1 MNSIKNILRG
11 ISWIGLFRVVF
22 RVISFVKIAILARL
36 LTPFDFGIFAVASL
50 VLALL
55 EKITETGINVFLIQE
70 NKELEEYVNTAWV
83 VSIIRGLMIS
93 LLMFF
98 FARIIANFFHIKEA
112 IYLLRLI
119 SIVPL
124 LRGFINPAI
133 IKFQKNLQFN
143 KEFYLRSTLVFADLI
158 VCLAV
163 VFITGS
169 VIGLVYGLIT
179 STIFEIVFSFIFIVP
194 RPHLFFDKQQAKT
207 IIFRGKWVNFYGLT
221 DYLFENLD
229 NMVVGRILG
238 TSYLGFYNMAYKISY
253 LPISEVAQV
262 FSTVSFPS
270 YVKMNDNKKQVKDY
284 LIKISL
290 SVLMLTVP
298 AMLALFFWPK
308 QLIGIFLGEKWL
320 EITPVLKILAIFGVL
335 KGYIYSCYSLFLAV
349 KRQNYVSIISFSG
362 LLGLVLTIIPFTVRM
377 GLVGA

>member
-262 FSTVSFPS
+262 F
-270 YVKMNDNKKQVKDY
+270 
-284 LIKISL
+284 
-290 SVLMLTVP
+290 
-298 AMLALFFWPK
+298 
-308 QLIGIFLGEKWL
+308 
-320 EITPVLKILAIFGVL
+320 
-335 KGYIYSCYSLFLAV
+335 
-349 KRQNYVSIISFSG
+349 
-362 LLGLVLTIIPFTVRM
+362 
-377 GLVGA
+377 